1 MIVLITG
8 SIYAEVIEQL
18 QVILQRIINLGLITG
33 NFYGEECKQIVLNP
47 GYIAGIAI
55 SFQ

>member
-33 NFYGEECKQIVLNP
+33 NFYGEECK
-47 GYIAGIAI
+47 
-55 SFQ
+55 